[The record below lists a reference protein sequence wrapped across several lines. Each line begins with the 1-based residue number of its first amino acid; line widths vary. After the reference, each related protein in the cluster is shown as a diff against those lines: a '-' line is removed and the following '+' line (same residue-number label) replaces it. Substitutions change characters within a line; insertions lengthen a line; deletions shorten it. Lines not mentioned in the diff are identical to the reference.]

1 MKKKTR
7 KHQIPTCL
15 ISVLTQP
22 ICGNHNN
29 TRDHDLLNNNNNNNN
44 NNNLS
49 LDIPRCGLSCPLFP
63 GRIEIWKVGFCGER
77 EAEEPGEKPSEDENN
92 Q

>member
-1 MKKKTR
+1 MFIANEKKKKKKE
-7 KHQIPTCL
+7 KHQIPICL

-29 TRDHDLLNNNNNNNN
+29 TRDNNLLNNNNNNNNNNNDNNDNN

-49 LDIPRCGLSCPLFP
+49 LDIPRCGFSCPLFP
-63 GRIEIWKVGFCGER
+63 GRIEI
-77 EAEEPGEKPSEDENN
+77 
-92 Q
+92 